1 MIEQAKEHPIKYAV
15 SFVTL
20 LSMLIGGVLAVDSRY
35 AKAGDFEKQNSYIEG
50 KTNEMK
56 YAIDESRKH
65 MLIDKVFEIELIEE
79 EKRTQVDRARLQKY
93 KQDIRDIE
101 LKWRNR

>member
-35 AKAGDFEKQNSYIEG
+35 AKAGDFEKQQIYLDVKTIE
-50 KTNEMK
+50 MRI
-56 YAIDESRKH
+56 AIDDLRKQT
-65 MLIDKVFEIELIEE
+65 LVDKVFEIELIPEE
-79 EKRTQVDRARLQKY
+79 NRTQVDRARLQKY

-101 LKWRNR
+101 LKWRSR